1 MRCFC
6 CNKPDPSFYD
16 GKENRYYCTM
26 CKDEINIT
34 MYNKFGIDDLY
45 RIFKIDDVQGEL
57 NSLLGVKEKYKE

>member
-1 MRCFC
+1 
-6 CNKPDPSFYD
+6 
-16 GKENRYYCTM
+16 M

-45 RIFKIDDVQGEL
+45 RMFKIDDVQGEL